1 MSVANA
7 DWDAQMHANEKAKY
21 GCYDSGQGCGSGTHE
36 LTLSASM
43 VQSTEGASSG
53 YYVKDWNIDM
63 NDGGS
68 SNGNYLLNAEAD
80 GANAG
85 NGIGTDTLIH
95 SSATLSGISH
105 SMQGGE
111 AEYHTIALP
120 ESLAILEMLF
130 LTCIL
135 MKMVCHF

>member
-1 MSVANA
+1 
-7 DWDAQMHANEKAKY
+7 
-21 GCYDSGQGCGSGTHE
+21 
-36 LTLSASM
+36 M

-95 SSATLSGISH
+95 SSATLRDQSFYAGWRS
-105 SMQGGE
+105 
-111 AEYHTIALP
+111 
-120 ESLAILEMLF
+120 
-130 LTCIL
+130 
-135 MKMVCHF
+135 